1 MCTELSGI
9 WGVTYYPETLARKK
23 PFLVFCMF
31 LCNLEQ
37 TVLSFTFSLLGKKK
51 NKKQTSALFLIAVL
65 IYVPF
70 LFF

>member
-9 WGVTYYPETLARKK
+9 WGVTYYPETLARRKS
-23 PFLVFCMF
+23 FLVFCMF

-51 NKKQTSALFLIAVL
+51 KKHNNKLQPCF
-65 IYVPF
+65 
-70 LFF
+70 